1 MVNVD
6 SSEDSTQLCP
16 DIWAIWGI
24 CPGIRELRKIIV
36 CLAVITAT
44 TITTTIITNTKR
56 TESKKFPILSFE
68 GQYLFSHS
76 KNLCLSLYIY
86 IYCISS
92 NWHRTSIWREGGRE
106 RPPFCTTFQKLPLFL
121 NVPPLFSPPI
131 KINLAHFFFMFPP
144 CSFMIAD
151 DTEKRYCT

>member
-76 KNLCLSLYIY
+76 KNLSVSLYIY
-86 IYCISS
+86 TYTVYHLIGTELPS
-92 NWHRTSIWREGGRE
+92 EGKGAGRG
-106 RPPFCTTFQKLPLFL
+106 PPFAQ
-121 NVPPLFSPPI
+121 
-131 KINLAHFFFMFPP
+131 HFKNCPFF
-144 CSFMIAD
+144 
-151 DTEKRYCT
+151 